1 VILVLLVAAAAAAYQ
16 LLALAA
22 ALRHLARRDRAP
34 ASLPPISI
42 LKPVRGLDPRFWEA
56 VRSHAVLDYPEYEVL
71 FGVADPSDPAVPEI
85 RKLIRSFPER
95 RLRLVMVSTHAANG
109 KVGALADLAREAR
122 YPLLLVN
129 DSDIH
134 VPPDYLRRIVGPL
147 EDPGVGMVTCLYR
160 AGSDHWPGRWEALG
174 IATDFAPGVLVAPL
188 VGVREF
194 GLGSTL
200 LFLAADLRAIGGFAA
215 LADYIA
221 DDYQLARRITELGR
235 KVVLSR
241 LVVTTWLSGRTWG
254 EVWRH
259 QVRWARTIRVSRGAY
274 LGLPLSNASL
284 WALAAL
290 AAGAW
295 WAALPLLG
303 LRIVAGLVTAV
314 GVLGSRDAARL
325 FWLMPLRDLWG
336 FAVWLWGLAGDT
348 VEWRG
353 ERLRLGRDGRI
364 VNVS

>member
-1 VILVLLVAAAAAAYQ
+1 M
-16 LLALAA
+16 
-22 ALRHLARRDRAP
+22 
-34 ASLPPISI
+34 
-42 LKPVRGLDPRFWEA
+42 
-56 VRSHAVLDYPEYEVL
+56 
-71 FGVADPSDPAVPEI
+71 
-85 RKLIRSFPER
+85 LIESFPER
-95 RLRLVMVSTHAANG
+95 RLRLVAVSTRAANG

-147 EDPGVGMVTCLYR
+147 EDPAVGMVTCLYR
-160 AGSDHWPGRWEALG
+160 AASDDWPGRWEALG
-174 IATDFAPGVLVAPL
+174 IATDFAAGVLVAPL

-200 LFLAADLRAIGGFAA
+200 LFRAVDLEAIGGFAA

-221 DDYQLARRITELGR
+221 DDYQLAKRITELGR
-235 KVVLSR
+235 RVLLSR
-241 LVVTTWLSGRTWG
+241 QVVTTWLSGRTWG

-284 WALAAL
+284 WALVAV
-290 AAGAW
+290 AAGGW

-303 LRIVAGLVTAV
+303 LGAHD
-314 GVLGSRDAARL
+314 S
-325 FWLMPLRDLWG
+325 
-336 FAVWLWGLAGDT
+336 
-348 VEWRG
+348 
-353 ERLRLGRDGRI
+353 
-364 VNVS
+364 